1 MGHDN
6 RINWDNT
13 RINTSLQARIT
24 NGDLMNDA
32 TYLIYIIS
40 FVLGSIVGL
49 VLSYRKYTAP
59 YVTKNIDIIALVV
72 SIIGWMLV
80 INSHLLTFIPV
91 YLSITIGI
99 FLVALVLGMRPGYGR
114 YETVIGFILAAVV
127 WIGTVLL

>member
-1 MGHDN
+1 
-6 RINWDNT
+6 
-13 RINTSLQARIT
+13 
-24 NGDLMNDA
+24 MNDA

-59 YVTKNIDIIALVV
+59 YVTKNIDIIALAV

-80 INSHLLTFIPV
+80 INSSIITFIPV

-99 FLVALVLGMRPGYGR
+99 FLVAMVLGMRPGYGR
-114 YETVIGFILAAVV
+114 YETVIGFIIAAVV
-127 WIGTVLL
+127 WIGTVLV